1 MPKWRNGRRK
11 GLKILRWKHHA
22 GSSPALGTR
31 CDGFI
36 RLFLLRRRS
45 FLFRRPSPGA
55 AMRQNYNRGRFFQ
68 TAKNRQTS
76 QFYPKKKYELPSNE
90 KFVFFYRI
98 FDLINLLINEF
109 ISRRQKKSVIIRHTT
124 GRLLLIRQTNRFRLS
139 GRFQRDEL

>member
-68 TAKNRQTS
+68 TAKNRQTF

-90 KFVFFYRI
+90 KFVFFYRNYFFCSSKTVGRI
-98 FDLINLLINEF
+98 ISDPCNLSSLLSIM
-109 ISRRQKKSVIIRHTT
+109 SVA
-124 GRLLLIRQTNRFRLS
+124 S
-139 GRFQRDEL
+139 

>member
-36 RLFLLRRRS
+36 RLFLYAVAL
-45 FLFRRPSPGA
+45 LFSAVFSSVKNNRPQKKAP
-55 AMRQNYNRGRFFQ
+55 RHQ
-68 TAKNRQTS
+68 TNMQKNTNIL
-76 QFYPKKKYELPSNE
+76 KNE

-109 ISRRQKKSVIIRHTT
+109 ISRRQKISYQSAYDGSIAFNSSNESISVIRSLST
-124 GRLLLIRQTNRFRLS
+124 G
-139 GRFQRDEL
+139 